1 MPSGRSKEDTWKE
14 DELKQAIR
22 GDSKERKHKSRDKD
36 KETKESKSR
45 DKDRDKSSKR
55 DKDKDK
61 DRENRKKSRAEVKR
75 GTKKKERNDDE
86 HRSKDK
92 DKERKH
98 RDKDRDRDKDRER
111 RKEKERRSDDK
122 DLDRKEKK
130 DRNEE
135 KDDRK
140 QRDRKDRKKSHKEDD
155 DKENH
160 RDRKDK
166 ERSSNHKEGDDR
178 EKRKERDGSSKD
190 RDGSSKDRK
199 HRESSSKDRKDR
211 ESSSKE
217 RRDGDGSSKERKD
230 RDGNSKDKRKKSKD
244 SESDLRRKQREKEKE
259 LQRLREIQEIEE
271 KRRKEEEATAAA
283 EYDYEDDFD
292 DYEDDDFESDVEE
305 SEQESEQEENESE
318 DEVENKEDAEEEN
331 DVSSASENHSSLQ
344 DGIVPQ
350 QSFLQLTQ
358 QEKAG
363 MQELM
368 KAMQV
373 ENDKA
378 SSSSRS
384 SSGSSSKK
392 SKTKGTP
399 KFEEKK
405 AHGKIN
411 FVAASK
417 KQMSDK
423 VAQKTKK
430 RGEELLGL
438 VQLDVR
444 SIDLFDMPPMTEY
457 ELYMK
462 RFGSSD
468 SRQMY
473 TQTNEE
479 NFDQECQTDDIE
491 TETRWCQHSSD
502 SKSAGTQKS
511 SGDSTLENSNAFF
524 NNTDSVRLNKF
535 LLKASKVCLSLL
547 EEIAAGIEQ
556 PRKHYVETR
565 SNLSEGYV
573 SLGSSEFLVLG
584 RDVCDIKYSPSQTNM
599 LLTAHGTSNVVQK
612 GLKSSKGLLCVWNTN
627 DPNKPTRLL
636 VCESVPKS
644 CCFGGVNTAYAIA
657 GMEDGVIA
665 IWDLTEPTCYHE
677 AAQIGNHMLTF
688 QNVTFTTAALEVK
701 HIFPVVA
708 ITPLTFYSGTSQ
720 ADISF
725 QLATMDQSA
734 SVHVWTVVRTQ
745 IDNLSEHKNVT
756 DDLGLAPHGRVKLV
770 HSTAITP
777 PGVSVTSFTHLFS
790 MTSLKVNEANPND
803 MYAGTGSG
811 EILHMTRFSNRPT
824 PRLFRQGEGSNKV
837 NSIDINPWKMPYM
850 LACYDDGCVR
860 LFHVKTEDALMTWA
874 NTTSG
879 ASLLHVQ
886 WSRSRP
892 SVFFTMDS
900 DSVLYIWNLLESD
913 VAPIHQMKIQRK
925 DKRAVSFTLANDYA
939 AMGKGSPGRPS
950 EMALIF
956 GDGSVEIHRLTKKLF
971 TMQPDELDAMDSF
984 LANIT

>member
-230 RDGNSKDKRKKSKD
+230 RDGNSKDKRKKSK
-244 SESDLRRKQREKEKE
+244 
-259 LQRLREIQEIEE
+259 
-271 KRRKEEEATAAA
+271 EEEATAAA

-318 DEVENKEDAEEEN
+318 DEVENKEEDAEEEN

>member
-318 DEVENKEDAEEEN
+318 DEVENKEEDAEEEN

-363 MQELM
+363 MQE
-368 KAMQV
+368 
-373 ENDKA
+373 
-378 SSSSRS
+378 S